1 MSIIWLIILS
11 IVLYVLLLYVTVTY
25 MIVPEEPPKPVR
37 IAVLLEGSFGIL
49 VCAPIWFIHENNFLL
64 VFFLLL
70 CLFWISIAV
79 SLYRASKAGRT
90 ICLILSILRIPTVIG
105 AVFSALSLY
114 MLYVPRESKDF
125 FNKAK
130 KHKQ

>member
-11 IVLYVLLLYVTVTY
+11 IILYILYQYITVRYLVVL
-25 MIVPEEPPKPVR
+25 EDPPKPVG
-37 IAVLLEGSFGIL
+37 IAGMLEGAFGVL

-64 VFFLLL
+64 LFFLIL
-70 CLFWISIAV
+70 CLFWICVVV
-79 SLYRASKAGRT
+79 SLYRASKVGRT

-114 MLYVPRESKDF
+114 LLYVPQESKDF
-125 FNKAK
+125 FNKVK
-130 KHKQ
+130 NQKQ